1 MQNEPENTA
10 KTSPPWLNLKTDRA
24 LRREENKFEFLE
36 KRFLDEK
43 LPFLHKKKTEHS
55 SVHFLSFNGV
65 S

>member
-10 KTSPPWLNLKTDRA
+10 KASPPWLNLKTDGA

-55 SVHFLSFNGV
+55 LNFLYTFFV
-65 S
+65 F